1 MITASHGPE
10 AAPIRQEKVQVCIF
24 DAYGTLFD
32 VHSAMARH
40 SAAIGPRHE
49 AVSRLWRQKQLE
61 YTWIRALM
69 GRHADFAVV
78 TADSLDFALASH
90 GIADPALRTA
100 LLDAYD
106 TLAAF
111 PEVPAML
118 QALKRRG
125 MRTAI
130 LSNGTPAMLD
140 AALRSAGIAELID
153 TTISVEE
160 VGIYKAAPRVYRHAA
175 ERLGVAPGAI
185 SFQSANTWDAAA
197 ASQHGFQVV
206 WVNRARAPRE
216 YGWVLECTEVH
227 DLLSLPD
234 LVGDRLSS

>member
-1 MITASHGPE
+1 MPNEGARRTAVE
-10 AAPIRQEKVQVCIF
+10 VCMF

-40 SAAIGPRHE
+40 AGDIGPHHE

-78 TADSLDFALASH
+78 TADSLDFALASL
-90 GIADPALRTA
+90 GIAVPALRAA

-106 TLAAF
+106 SLSAF
-111 PEVPAML
+111 PEVPSML
-118 QALKRRG
+118 QVLKRRG

-130 LSNGTPAMLD
+130 LSNGTAAMLD

-153 TTISVEE
+153 TTISIEE
-160 VGIYKAAPRVYRHAA
+160 VGVYKAAPRVYEHAA
-175 ERLGVAPGAI
+175 GRLGVAPGAI

-197 ASQHGFQVV
+197 GSDHGFRVV

-216 YGWVLECTEVH
+216 YGWVLDCTEVQ
-227 DLLSLPD
+227 DLSTLPD
-234 LVGDRLSS
+234 LVLDQPPS